1 MTQQNSLNHE
11 EQIDYI
17 IDNFNFEK
25 VRCVMLALDWQWVCT
40 ESNGHAVPS
49 IARLKA
55 MARHLLRS
63 SIKETHVGS
72 GGFQAW
78 YYPPK
83 YENDDYFM
91 LQFIVATGTSI
102 DYNND

>member
-1 MTQQNSLNHE
+1 MTTSLKHE

-25 VRCVMLALDWQWVCT
+25 VRCVMLSLDWQWACT
-40 ESNGHAVPS
+40 EGNGHAVPS

-63 SIKETHVGS
+63 SIKDTEVAS
-72 GGFQAW
+72 GGLYAT
-78 YYPPK
+78 YYPSK
-83 YENDDYFM
+83 YGDDNYFV
-91 LQFIVATGTSI
+91 LKFVVATANSV
-102 DYNND
+102 DYNEDD

>member
-1 MTQQNSLNHE
+1 MTTSLIHE

-25 VRCVMLALDWQWVCT
+25 VRCVMLSLDWQWACT
-40 ESNGHAVPS
+40 EGNGHAVPS

-63 SIKETHVGS
+63 SIKDTEVTS
-72 GGFQAW
+72 GGLYAT
-78 YYPPK
+78 YYPP
-83 YENDDYFM
+83 ENGDDDYFV
-91 LQFIVATGTSI
+91 LKFVVAFANSV
-102 DYNND
+102 DYNEND

>member
-1 MTQQNSLNHE
+1 MTTSLNHE

-25 VRCVMLALDWQWVCT
+25 VRCVMLSLDWQWACT
-40 ESNGHAVPS
+40 EGNGYAVPS

-63 SIKETHVGS
+63 SIKETDVGS
-72 GGFQAW
+72 GGFQVK
-78 YYPPK
+78 YYAP
-83 YENDDYFM
+83 ENGGDDFFV
-91 LQFIVATGTSI
+91 LKFVIATGTSI
-102 DYNND
+102 DYNIDD